1 MNNID
6 TRWNRRINAM
16 DLDIESEAFETLRD
30 DFNYVLSEMIERMMS
45 EREQEGTVSVRV
57 KVKLKPTLDQN
68 TGEAFVRP
76 VFAFKTSSNISKKN
90 QAESEMNGDLQVVYD
105 EITSTYKIAYRPSS
119 QLSFED
125 LPESGAD

>member
-1 MNNID
+1 MD
-6 TRWNRRINAM
+6 TKFNRRINAM

-57 KVKLKPTLDQN
+57 KVKLKSTLDQN

-90 QAESEMNGDLQVVYD
+90 QAESEMNVDLQVVYD
-105 EITSTYKIAYRPSS
+105 EITSSYKIAYRPSS

-125 LPESGAD
+125 LTESGAD

>member
-16 DLDIESEAFETLRD
+16 DLDIESEAFETLRE

-45 EREQEGTVSVRV
+45 EQEQEGTVSVRV
-57 KVKLKPTLDQN
+57 KAKLKPTLDQN

-105 EITSTYKIAYRPSS
+105 EITSTYKIANRPSS

-125 LPESGAD
+125 LTESGAD

>member
-1 MNNID
+1 MID
-6 TRWNRRINAM
+6 TRLNRRINAM
-16 DLDIESEAFETLRD
+16 DLDIESEAFETLRE

-45 EREQEGTVSVRV
+45 EQEQEGTVSVRV

-105 EITSTYKIAYRPSS
+105 EVTSTYKIAYRPSS

-125 LPESGAD
+125 LTESGAD

>member
-1 MNNID
+1 MD
-6 TRWNRRINAM
+6 TTWNRRINAM
-16 DLDIESEAFETLRD
+16 DLDIESEAFETLRE
-30 DFNYVLSEMIERMMS
+30 DFNYVLSEMIGRMMS
-45 EREQEGTVSVRV
+45 EQEQEGTVSVRV

>member
-1 MNNID
+1 MD
-6 TRWNRRINAM
+6 TTWNRRINAM
-16 DLDIESEAFETLRD
+16 DMDIESEAFETLRE
-30 DFNYVLSEMIERMMS
+30 DFNYVLSEMIGRMMS
-45 EREQEGTVSVRV
+45 EQEQEGTVSVRV